1 MTMAIDNQQR
11 FGGMNFDHMSYSNT
25 PQFTNPWSASSAPAQ
40 NHGLYASSHN
50 HNINPNLGLES
61 NIGKHE
67 SPRVNSNVSMGSYA
81 SVPMSAASS
90 GSPLMADVYGERD
103 LLTMPQDLLSPTRSV
118 STGYGNEHAYSSAPS
133 PVNHYAPTS
142 TPYESMGYAPAP
154 VRSTYALQQQENARR
169 LSQPSVP
176 SSSFLDLPEDAQRLQ
191 RPNSLIDFNDR
202 GLHHESTRS
211 FGDAIDASRGMIA
224 MSQNTTPRN
233 IYGGQGRVGRGS
245 GDSYGFPTT
254 HSTSSS
260 ISSSGTYPSYFG
272 GSVDSSVSDYSNA
285 GSDIES
291 VSSRTLPR
299 PSGLLNG
306 GIPPAPQSM
315 MGQFS
320 SKVSSSTQ
328 KKHKCKVCDKRFT
341 RPSSL
346 QTHMY
351 SHTGEKPFSCEV
363 EGCGRHFSVVSNLRR
378 HRKVHKGEARS
389 EAGSED
395 HQSDE

>member
-11 FGGMNFDHMSYSNT
+11 FGGMNFDHMSYSNP

-40 NHGLYASSHN
+40 NHSLYASS
-50 HNINPNLGLES
+50 HNINPNLGLEH
-61 NIGKHE
+61 IAKQQQQQQ
-67 SPRVNSNVSMGSYA
+67 PRVNSNVSMGSYA
-81 SVPMSAASS
+81 SVPMSAASA
-90 GSPLMADVYGERD
+90 GSPLLADVYGSQD

-118 STGYGNEHAYSSAPS
+118 STGYGNENAYSSAPS
-133 PVNHYAPTS
+133 PVHNYAPTS
-142 TPYESMGYAPAP
+142 TPYEHMGYAPAP
-154 VRSTYALQQQENARR
+154 VRSTYAIPQQDNSRR

-176 SSSFLDLPEDAQRLQ
+176 SSSFLDMSEDAQRLQ
-191 RPNSLIDFNDR
+191 RQNSLIDFNDR
-202 GLHHESTRS
+202 GLQQESTRS

-245 GDSYGFPTT
+245 GDSYGFPTA